1 MFPPEWPTMSEARKL
16 LTRAN
21 ALLEE
26 QPRSRKH
33 QDRALALYRRALEF
47 QDSRLI
53 WRNVGIV
60 HFNREEW
67 GQAEAAFLRARDH
80 YWLGLLYEWTGRLEK
95 AWREIRRA
103 EPSSEQARVQAR
115 IARQLGRAAEA
126 IPALEAW
133 DDVDARFELI
143 HLYDRAGRYADAWRT
158 AEEANAM
165 KGQRDPEP
173 FPALRAPIRPENRS
187 ESPIF
192 IVGLPRSGTTLLER
206 MLAQHPALTSRGES
220 LFFEFI
226 AGRLEAGERITNI
239 GAAYLMN
246 YDRRTVDKYPM
257 NFRYLDLI
265 RATFPDARVIDMRRD
280 RDDTLISC
288 WFRNFQGHLPWSY
301 HWDDLNAAYDRYLE
315 EMDGRDVFPLRYE
328 RLVNFP
334 EKTLAEVLEFCGLEW
349 NERCLRHNADPTF
362 HMYAYEDVR
371 RPVTNER
378 IGRAANYREFLRTER
393 ELRALA

>member
-1 MFPPEWPTMSEARKL
+1 MFPPEWPTMTEARKL
-16 LTRAN
+16 LAKAN

-26 QPRSRKH
+26 QPRSRSH
-33 QDRALALYRRALEF
+33 QDRALALYRRALDF
-47 QDSRLI
+47 QDSRLV

-67 GQAEAAFLRARDH
+67 PEAETAFLRARDH

-95 AWREIRRA
+95 AWQEIRQA

-115 IARQLGRAAEA
+115 IARQLGLAADA

-173 FPALRAPIRPENRS
+173 FPAMRAAVEPENRR
-187 ESPIF
+187 ESPVF
-192 IVGLPRSGTTLLER
+192 IIGMPRSGTTLLER
-206 MLAQHPALTSRGES
+206 MLAQHPALASRGES

-226 AGRLEAGERITNI
+226 ANQLEAGERIANI
-239 GAAYLMN
+239 GAAYLMSHQK
-246 YDRRTVDKYPM
+246 RTVDKYPM

-265 RATFPDARVIDMRRD
+265 QGTFPDARIIDMRRD

-288 WFRNFQGHLPWSY
+288 WFRNFQGNLP
-301 HWDDLNAAYDRYLE
+301 
-315 EMDGRDVFPLRYE
+315 
-328 RLVNFP
+328 
-334 EKTLAEVLEFCGLEW
+334 
-349 NERCLRHNADPTF
+349 
-362 HMYAYEDVR
+362 
-371 RPVTNER
+371 
-378 IGRAANYREFLRTER
+378 
-393 ELRALA
+393 